1 MNCEQSKPR
10 VLIIDDEKTIC
21 LLLNQRLLSGGFECR
36 ICTRSEEALQ
46 ILSQEPFDAVIS
58 DLDMPGVSG
67 FDLLKTSLRLIPH
80 APFLIMTGDGDIE
93 TSVAAMKLGASDYL
107 LKPLNLDLV
116 LASLERALG
125 LKKLEVELEDYRKN
139 LEQKVVRRTE
149 QLQAAT
155 RLIETTYDETL
166 DTLAAALDLRDN
178 DTAGHSRRVTLYSL
192 EIANAMGCAAELSKP
207 LLRGALL
214 HDIGKI
220 GIPDSILL
228 KSGKLTQQET
238 EIMQAHFQV
247 SVDLLNGIG
256 FLAPAAEIVQTHH
269 ERFDGTGYPRGLVGE
284 NIPLGARIFS
294 VADTFDAIT
303 SDRPYR
309 QAKPFA
315 AACQVI
321 SAESGKQFDPK
332 VVDTFLSIPAETWDK
347 IKNEVALLRVGFRR
361 ASTSKQS
368 VPLELRNSS
377 FAEPDEVLANERN
390 GPKVVP
396 RPRDSRKVLIAQSDP
411 VSRRILE
418 SCMLGWGYEVVSA
431 SDGESALEALVQE
444 GAPKLAILDWEMA
457 RIDGLGVV
465 RNLRKRAS
473 NEAYTYSILLTS
485 KGRKEDVIDGLE
497 AGADDYLTK
506 PFHVQE
512 LQARIRTGWRII
524 ELQDQLIRSKDALRV
539 QATHDPLTG
548 ILNRLGLMNIFLR
561 EMARAARR
569 RSWISALMIDI
580 DHFKLIND
588 RYGHLTGDLVLSKVA
603 GRISATVRGYDAIGR
618 YGGEEFMVVLP
629 DCNLPTAVER
639 AEKLRQLVE
648 TDPIQTSD
656 GSISVTISVG
666 AAAHRGDQ
674 LADHISLLDAADQAL
689 YRAKA
694 DGRNCVRS
702 SACGVSDLREYDQYV
717 AE

>member
-1 MNCEQSKPR
+1 MGIKQSQSR
-10 VLIIDDEKTIC
+10 ILIIDDEKPIC
-21 LLLNQRLLSGGFECR
+21 LLLNQKLLSAGFDCR
-36 ICTRSEEALQ
+36 FCTRSEEALHY
-46 ILSQEPFDAVIS
+46 LSHESFDAVIS
-58 DLDMPGVSG
+58 DLNMPGISG
-67 FDLLKTSLRLIPH
+67 FDLLKTALRLIPH
-80 APFLIMTGDGDIE
+80 VPFLIMTGDEDVE
-93 TSVAAMKLGASDYL
+93 TGVAAMKLGASDYL

-116 LASLERALG
+116 LASLDRAIRV
-125 LKKLEVELEDYRKN
+125 KKLEIELEDYRKN
-139 LEQKVVRRTE
+139 LEQKVAQRTQ
-149 QLQAAT
+149 QLQVAAH
-155 RLIETTYDETL
+155 LIETTFDETL

-192 EIANAMGCAAELSKP
+192 EIAKAMGCAVELSKP
-207 LLRGALL
+207 LFRGSLL

-228 KSGKLTQQET
+228 KSGELTQQEK
-238 EIMQAHFQV
+238 EIMQSHVQLG
-247 SVDLLNGIG
+247 VDLLGGIG
-256 FLAPAAEIVQTHH
+256 FLNTSAEIVLAHH
-269 ERFDGTGYPRGLVGE
+269 ERFDGTGYPRGLAGDK
-284 NIPLGARIFS
+284 IPLGARIFS

-309 QAKPFA
+309 RANSVA
-315 AACQVI
+315 AARQAI
-321 SAESGKQFDPK
+321 GNESGKQFDPT
-332 VVDTFLSIPAETWDK
+332 VVDAFLSIPVEVWDK
-347 IKNEVALLRVGFRR
+347 IKNEVSLLRVGLRR
-361 ASTSKQS
+361 ASTHNSS
-368 VPLELRNSS
+368 VPPELRDPS
-377 FAEPDEVLANERN
+377 FAERNEELVKGSENSTGALRS
-390 GPKVVP
+390 
-396 RPRDSRKVLIAQSDP
+396 RESRKVLIAQSDP
-411 VSRRILE
+411 ASRRILE
-418 SCMLGWGYEVVSA
+418 TCMLGWGYEVVST
-431 SDGESALEALVQE
+431 SDGESTLEALVRE
-444 GAPKLAILDWEMA
+444 GGPKLAILDWEMP
-457 RIDGLGVV
+457 RINGLGVV
-465 RNLRKRAS
+465 RHLRKRVS
-473 NEAYTYSILLTS
+473 SDAYTYSILLTARGQ
-485 KGRKEDVIDGLE
+485 KQDVIEGLE

-506 PFHVQE
+506 PFNVQE

-524 ELQDQLIRSKDALRV
+524 ELQDQLIRSKDALHV

-548 ILNRLGLMNIFLR
+548 VLNRLGLMNIFLR
-561 EMARAARR
+561 ELARATRR
-569 RSWISALMIDI
+569 RNWISTLMIDI

-588 RYGHLTGDLVLSKVA
+588 RYGHLTGDLVLSKLA

-618 YGGEEFMVVLP
+618 YGGEEFLVVLP

-702 SACGVSDLREYDQYV
+702 SACGVSDLREFDQYV